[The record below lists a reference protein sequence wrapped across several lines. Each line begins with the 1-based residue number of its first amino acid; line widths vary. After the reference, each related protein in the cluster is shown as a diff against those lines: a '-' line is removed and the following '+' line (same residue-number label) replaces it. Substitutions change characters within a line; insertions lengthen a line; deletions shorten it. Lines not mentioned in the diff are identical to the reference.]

1 MKFGKIFDC
10 TRTEE
15 AKQYIGKRGVFSN
28 FLRDIIKWP
37 EEKCFG
43 TLVDVVYNDAYPFM
57 WQDEDG
63 RRAPFQFFRPILEQ
77 EKGDRI

>member
-28 FLRDIIKWP
+28 FLRDICERP
-37 EEKCFG
+37 AEKRFG
-43 TLVDVVYNDAYPFM
+43 TLVDTVYNAAYPFM
-57 WQDEDG
+57 RLDEDG
-63 RRAPFQFFRPILEQ
+63 RRAPFEFFRPILEE
-77 EKGDRI
+77 EKGE